1 MKSLSLLFALNALG
15 VAMSST
21 SSPFAGEWPLVE
33 TMDGDNQAVP
43 LPEGTFTFV
52 IEDIDT
58 ASLQVYIKVG
68 NNMRTKITLEE
79 GESESSKKIRV
90 GGVLSTMMMPAKDL
104 FQLETYLS
112 RTLPK
117 MDVISVQD
125 GTLTL
130 EGAGEG
136 KIICKQV

>member
-1 MKSLSLLFALNALG
+1 MKSLSLLFTLNALG
-15 VAMSST
+15 VAM

-33 TMDGDNQAVP
+33 TLDGDHQAVP

-90 GGVLSTMMMPAKDL
+90 GGVLSTMMMPSKDL

-117 MDVISVQD
+117 MDIISVQD